1 MTRFVREV
9 HPDDRL
15 DAAEKAMSWGY
26 PRPIYDQEADASSWV
41 SYGDD
46 TLVWYEAGPEPHSLA
61 VHGCAAPE
69 ARGALGS
76 PRAMVAMEVI
86 AELLGASRLHV
97 MEFPGLMPHMPRAV
111 QRYLRMRGWR
121 KGGLGSYRD
130 LGEGNGI
137 DA

>member
-15 DAAEKAMSWGY
+15 DAAAKAMSWGY

-46 TLVWYEAGPEPHSLA
+46 TLVWYEAGPEPDSLA

-86 AELLGASRLHV
+86 AELLGASRLYSV
-97 MEFPGLMPHMPRAV
+97 TGLSGGGDPRVPRRAMR
-111 QRYLRMRGWR
+111 RYLRMRGWCDSEI
-121 KGGLGSYRD
+121 GNYRD
-130 LGEGNGI
+130 LGE
-137 DA
+137 

>member
-15 DAAEKAMSWGY
+15 DAAAKAMGWGY

-41 SYGDD
+41 SYGGD
-46 TLVWYEAGPEPHSLA
+46 TLVWYEAGPEPDSLA
-61 VHGCAAPE
+61 VHGCASPE
-69 ARGALGS
+69 ARGTLGS

-97 MEFPGLMPHMPRAV
+97 LTGSDPRTPSKAMR
-111 QRYLRMRGWR
+111 RYLRMRGWCESE
-121 KGGLGSYRD
+121 LGNYRD
-130 LGEGNGI
+130 LGE
-137 DA
+137 